1 MVKDLHRAL
10 LGWVLGIGESKE
22 DSMLLLL
29 TFYVNVISLLLFI
42 FYSVSF
48 YMLTEELEE
57 SNRIFSERL
66 SKIEAALN
74 IK

>member
-22 DSMLLLL
+22 DSMLLL